1 MDSFSTGANSATL
14 AITSFT
20 SRRANRISGCSVT
33 FVPDLY
39 RPNFPSSV
47 TFLFSVLSCAMIFSV
62 VSGIYGSRSV
72 APITMLSTR
81 LYRTVFS
88 LSFLSSS
95 FASAQG
101 IVSSMYLLHLLNS
114 ANISVIASATLSL
127 SMHSATLYLQ
137 SITTFLR
144 SSSTGSVTLVFVT
157 MPPKYL
163 FDIDMVLLTRFPSV
177 FASSELS
184 LSTMSS
190 HEITPSFSNGI
201 S

>member
-1 MDSFSTGANSATL
+1 
-14 AITSFT
+14 
-20 SRRANRISGCSVT
+20 
-33 FVPDLY
+33 
-39 RPNFPSSV
+39 
-47 TFLFSVLSCAMIFSV
+47 MIFSV

-72 APITMLSTR
+72 APIMMLSTR
-81 LYRTVFS
+81 LYRTVLS

-101 IVSSMYLLHLLNS
+101 IVSSIYLLHLLNS

-137 SITTFLR
+137 SMTTFFR
-144 SSSTGSVTLVFVT
+144 SSSTGSVTFVLVT

-163 FDIDMVLLTRFPSV
+163 LDIDMVLLTKFPSV